1 MEIKGEMVLIK
12 VILNLVEINS
22 NINEIYYNERFYQL
36 YKDEVSLLKMKVRF
50 WIAKIRKDI
59 VIRL

>member
-22 NINEIYYNERFYQL
+22 NINEIYYNERFY
-36 YKDEVSLLKMKVRF
+36 
-50 WIAKIRKDI
+50 
-59 VIRL
+59 